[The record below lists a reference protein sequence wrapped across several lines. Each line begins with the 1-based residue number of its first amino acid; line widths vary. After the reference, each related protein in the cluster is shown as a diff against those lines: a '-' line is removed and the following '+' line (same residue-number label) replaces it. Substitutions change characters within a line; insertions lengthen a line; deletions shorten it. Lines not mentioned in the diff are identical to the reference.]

1 MRGTMLALLLA
12 FAFQSDAPTLVL
24 RNGRVFDPES
34 QTLRAPAD
42 LWIAGERVLGERAL
56 GTPVPPHAAGSPP
69 VEVRDVGGAVL
80 LPGLF
85 DLHTH
90 VAVAGTGM
98 DAFVALEREEHLRSQ
113 LACGVTHV
121 VDLHDDPTAVVATR
135 ERSRRESDLA
145 RLHVAGAAFTA
156 PGGHGTQFGIE
167 ANVVTNVAEVDAR
180 FTQLLAARPD
190 VIKLILE
197 HGEWGPVPKLPT
209 LDSELVD
216 ALARRAHEAQL
227 PLFAH
232 VWTLD
237 EARTA
242 VLHGADVLA
251 HGVFVGAPDAELVR
265 AMKARNVA
273 YVPTLAVVVG
283 SRRAASERTP
293 YARELARAA
302 LHPDVYASVASGHG
316 SGWSASAEFGGGEAQ
331 WFANLK
337 LLADAGV
344 TIGAGTDAG
353 NPLTPHG
360 PALLAELALY
370 VEAGLSPAR
379 ALRAAT
385 LDAAKILRVER
396 DCGSLEP
403 GKLADVVVIR
413 GDPTRSIDELWNVV
427 DVFKAGRRVDR
438 EALARK
444 NVERAAPKAKRIVGP
459 DVPARVDD
467 FDDGD
472 FTSACGTDWTS
483 SADAALGGKSS
494 VTIAVKDGVLRA
506 EGELRAGFPYGPF
519 AGAALRFDAE
529 ERRVL
534 DAANF
539 DGLRLRV
546 RGTERSWSFTL
557 NRAAVKDF
565 NVFATELELGPEWRE
580 VEIPFKT
587 LQQVGFGEPVPWAPD
602 DFTGLELDARAPW
615 GSNEVGSFWFELDWI
630 EFR

>member
-1 MRGTMLALLLA
+1 MLVHLLTIAL
-12 FAFQSDAPTLVL
+12 QVEMPTLVL
-24 RNGRVFDPES
+24 RNGRVFDPVALE
-34 QTLRAPAD
+34 LRAPAD
-42 LWIAGERVLGERAL
+42 LWIGGERVIGERPLGAAL
-56 GTPVPPHAAGSPP
+56 PSDAAH
-69 VEVRDVGGAVL
+69 VEVRDVGGATL

-85 DLHTH
+85 DLHVH

-113 LACGVTHV
+113 LACGITHV
-121 VDLHDDPTAVVATR
+121 VDLHDDATAVFAAR
-135 ERSRRESDLA
+135 ERSLREPDLA
-145 RLHVAGAAFTA
+145 RLHAAGSAFTA

-167 ANVVTNVAEVDAR
+167 ENVVTTPAEVDAR
-180 FTQLLAARPD
+180 FAKLLELRPD

-209 LDSELVD
+209 LDGEL
-216 ALARRAHEAQL
+216 AGAIARRAHEARL

-242 VLHGADVLA
+242 VERGADVLA
-251 HGVFVGAPDAELVR
+251 HGVFVGAIDEPLV
-265 AMKARNVA
+265 AALKERNVA

-293 YARELARAA
+293 YARELARSV

-316 SGWSASAEFGGGEAQ
+316 SGWSSRADFGGGEAQ

-337 LLADAGV
+337 KLADAGV

-360 PALLAELALY
+360 PALLEELALY

-396 DCGSLEP
+396 DFGALEP
-403 GKLADVVVIR
+403 GRVADVVVLR
-413 GDPTRSIDELWNVV
+413 GDPLRSIDELWNVV

-438 EALARK
+438 EALARRIA
-444 NVERAAPKAKRIVGP
+444 ERAAPKAKRSVGK
-459 DVPARVDD
+459 DVPARLDD

-472 FTSACGTDWTS
+472 LTSACGTSWLGAEDS
-483 SADAALGGKSS
+483 ALGGKSN
-494 VTIAVKDGVLRA
+494 VTISVQDGVLRA

-519 AGAALRFDAE
+519 AGAALRFDAD

-534 DAANF
+534 DATNF

-630 EFR
+630 EFARRR